1 MEDAEA
7 TEALARLRRRLRER
21 QGTEGLT
28 TTQLSQKVGLGRTT
42 VSNALNDGNSRPSW
56 NTVAAIARAL
66 RLGGDEI
73 TELHL
78 LLERAAP
85 AGETPSRRPAEP
97 SGATAG
103 PSGTAAEPA
112 SSSPAPAPAS
122 GSGRRR
128 ARGAVVLGIAV
139 LAAVGGGLA
148 KWQPWTDEEPPGAGD
163 RVTSK
168 SRGEEVKATTTA
180 PVKVVSVSP
189 QDTGANSWAF
199 QDARSFGPS
208 ELKSVNASSL
218 TDETH
223 RWFTSRGAVPVDRR
237 LDLITLQGNTS
248 QPVEINDLQ
257 VDKECRAPLS
267 GTLFESPNAG
277 QDSNVRLT
285 LDLDEQLPTAKS
297 VEKDGTSSPSY
308 FSRHTISLERGE
320 RQKILVDAATAKH
333 YCAYTLVLRM
343 TVGDET
349 VTQVVKDDGKPFQL
363 SAHVSQAEDVEMS
376 GYRSAYVG
384 GVLNACGGGGFRQV
398 DPETWTSLD
407 TQC

>member
-28 TTQLSQKVGLGRTT
+28 TTRLSRKVGLGRTT
-42 VSNALNDGNSRPSW
+42 VSNALNDGNGRPSW
-56 NTVAAIARAL
+56 NTVATIARAL
-66 RLGGDEI
+66 RLGADEI
-73 TELHL
+73 TELHRL
-78 LLERAAP
+78 WERAAP
-85 AGETPSRRPAEP
+85 AGEAPSRRPAEP
-97 SGATAG
+97 SRAT
-103 PSGTAAEPA
+103 TAAVEPE
-112 SSSPAPAPAS
+112 SSSPAPAS

-168 SRGEEVKATTTA
+168 GRGEEVKATTTA

-363 SAHVSQAEDVEMS
+363 SAHVSQDEDIEVS

-384 GVLNACGGGGFRQV
+384 GVLNTCGGGAFRQV